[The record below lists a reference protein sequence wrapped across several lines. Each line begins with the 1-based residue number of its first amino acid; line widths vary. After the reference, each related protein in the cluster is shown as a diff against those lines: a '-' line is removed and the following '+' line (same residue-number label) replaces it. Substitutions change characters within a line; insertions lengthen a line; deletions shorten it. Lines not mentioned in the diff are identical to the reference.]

1 MIRKIHVYQVAKEIV
16 VELNR
21 DLYPIDKVALKVALK
36 VAKDLLDTDKV
47 LQVHGGKHDGLKIAP
62 SAARRV
68 DPDGVFEWEAVL
80 SKTPSCEHVAVI
92 PEDLS

>member
-1 MIRKIHVYQVAKEIV
+1 MKVHVYQVAKEVV

-21 DLYPIDKVALKVALK
+21 DLYPTDKIALKVALK
-36 VAKDLLDTDKV
+36 VAKDLLDTGKI
-47 LQVHGGKHDGLKIAP
+47 LQVHGGKYDGLKIAP

-68 DPDGVFEWEAVL
+68 DPDGVFEWGAEL
-80 SKTPSCEHVAVI
+80 SEVPSCEHVAVI